1 MRHVYIESVVLL
13 LRFSMVISQAVRSP
27 SESVCSSG
35 PENVQH
41 RLWMNLHTS
50 DVSNVKVAV
59 FPLGSIE
66 NHGPH
71 LPFGTDLLLA
81 EAIVKHAV
89 SELKG
94 VAVLPAS
101 PFGASFEHE
110 HLKGT
115 LPVQDTTLNGLWD
128 DVLSGLVSSGLSKI
142 VLVNAHGGQTQNV
155 EIAIRKSRFRHNVLV
170 VSFNAQAMLKKAWKN
185 VETRTRQLETESVYG
200 IHGGLIETAV
210 MLYLFPNL
218 VKTGER
224 RHFQPRRTFHP
235 HDLEPHGE
243 IISFG
248 WRSEDLSKFGALG
261 DATSA
266 NAEIGSAIF
275 NETVTVLRKLV
286 SELLDTNS
294 DEVLHP
300 PAVHT
305 SDGAKREDGD

>member
-1 MRHVYIESVVLL
+1 MPFYIESVVLL
-13 LRFSMVISQAVRSP
+13 LSLSMVMSQAARLS
-27 SESVCSSG
+27 SESFCSSG
-35 PENVQH
+35 PENVQNQ
-41 RLWMNLHTS
+41 LWMNLHTS

-89 SELKG
+89 SDLKG
-94 VAVLPAS
+94 VAILPSS

-110 HLKGT
+110 HLEGT
-115 LPVQDTTLNGLWD
+115 IPVHDTTLNGLWD
-128 DVLSGLVSSGLSKI
+128 DVLSGLVSSGLRKI
-142 VLVNAHGGQTQNV
+142 VLVNTHGGQTQNV

-170 VSFNAQAMLKKAWKN
+170 VSFNAQAMLSKAWKN

-218 VKTGER
+218 VRTGEL
-224 RHFQPRRTFHP
+224 RHFQPRRTFH
-235 HDLEPHGE
+235 HHILEPHGD

-266 NAEIGSAIF
+266 NADLGSAIF
-275 NETVTVLRKLV
+275 NETVTILRKLV
-286 SELLDTNS
+286 SELLDTQS
-294 DEVLHP
+294 EAVLHL

-305 SDGAKREDGD
+305 SDEAKCEGGD